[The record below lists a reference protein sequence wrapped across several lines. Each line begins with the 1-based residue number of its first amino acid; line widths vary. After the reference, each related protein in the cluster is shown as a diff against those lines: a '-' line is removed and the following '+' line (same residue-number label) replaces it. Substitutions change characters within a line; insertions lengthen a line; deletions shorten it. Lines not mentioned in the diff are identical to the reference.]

1 MEIRPISRDDISA
14 WMGMRLLL
22 WPHSERDNLMADVAP
37 WARCTTG
44 VFVADTGDGLVGFAE
59 VSMHDHAPG
68 CATSPVGY
76 LEGWWVGSDHRQIGV
91 GRLLLQAAEEWAQER
106 GAVEFA
112 SDAHADN
119 DASHAAHVATDFAE
133 RRPVVPFHKRIV
145 DEDPRTIA
153 LGSDDHV
160 TLREIDDDNVRT
172 ILELNVAPHQKAFV
186 APNSVS
192 LAQYG
197 VTSKAWTRAIY
208 AGETA
213 VGYVLLSDDD
223 TKPRYYLWRF
233 MIDRRYQRK
242 GLGGQAM
249 ALIHDYVRSRPGGD
263 RIYLSYVPIRGGP
276 EPFYK
281 SLGYKDTGV
290 EHEGELEA
298 VLIL

>member
-14 WMGMRLLL
+14 WIQMRHLL
-22 WPHSERDNLMADVAP
+22 WPHSERENLMEEVAP
-37 WARCTTG
+37 WARGTTG
-44 VFVADTGDGLVGFAE
+44 VFVADTGDKLVGFAE
-59 VSMHDHAPG
+59 VSMHEHAPG
-68 CATSPVGY
+68 CVTSPVGY
-76 LEGWWVGSDHRQIGV
+76 LEGWWVDPDRRRRGV
-91 GRLLLQAAEEWAQER
+91 GNRLLEATEEWAREH

-119 DASHAAHVATDFAE
+119 DVSHAAHIAADFSE
-133 RRPVVPFHKRIV
+133 RRPVVHFHKRIF
-145 DEDPRTIA
+145 DEDPTTVT
-153 LGSDDHV
+153 LDGDDPV

-172 ILELNVAPHQKAFV
+172 ILELDVAPHQKAFV

-197 VTSKAWTRAIY
+197 VTTRAWTRAIY

-213 VGYVLLSDDD
+213 IGYVLLSDDD

-233 MIDRRYQRK
+233 MIDHRYQRK
-242 GLGGQAM
+242 GFGGQAM

-263 RIYLSYVPIRGGP
+263 RIYLSYVPIQGGP
-276 EPFYK
+276 ESFYK
-281 SLGYKDTGV
+281 SLGYEDTGV

-298 VLIL
+298 VLRL